1 MDSFVRRLVERL
13 LEPSR
18 PLSRNRHF
26 HTFETPE
33 GRRALT
39 LARRLRGLARDV
51 RRCME
56 RGAPPEVR
64 EDGSAGDLRVELRF
78 DDVAGRR
85 TAFLSADEYTLLLR
99 VPGMTEALVSQDRD
113 STRRR
118 GWPVALEP

>member
-13 LEPSR
+13 LEPSL

-51 RRCME
+51 RRCLE
-56 RGAPPEVR
+56 RGAWPEVR
-64 EDGSAGDLRVELRF
+64 EEGDGSDLRVTLHF
-78 DDVAGRR
+78 HDLAGRR
-85 TAFLSADEYTLLLR
+85 TAFLSGEEYALLLR
-99 VPGMTEALVSQDRD
+99 VPGMADALE
-113 STRRR
+113 RR
-118 GWPVALEP
+118 GG

>member
-13 LEPSR
+13 LEPSL

-51 RRCME
+51 RRCLD
-56 RGAPPEVR
+56 RGSRPQVR
-64 EDGSAGDLRVELRF
+64 TDGPGGDRRVELRF
-78 DDVAGRR
+78 EDLAGRR
-85 TAFLSADEYTLLLR
+85 TAFLTDDEYALLLR
-99 VPGMTEALVSQDRD
+99 VPGMVEALGQA
-113 STRRR
+113 
-118 GWPVALEP
+118 PHPA

>member
-51 RRCME
+51 RRCSE
-56 RGAPPEVR
+56 RGLPPEVR
-64 EDGSAGDLRVELRF
+64 EGGINGSLRVELVF
-78 DDVAGRR
+78 DDLAGRR
-85 TAFLSADEYTLLLR
+85 TAFLTGEEYALLLR
-99 VPGMTEALVSQDRD
+99 VPGMTDALRKLS
-113 STRRR
+113 
-118 GWPVALEP
+118 

>member
-13 LEPSR
+13 LEPSH

-51 RRCME
+51 RRCLE
-56 RGAPPEVR
+56 QGTQPEVR
-64 EDGSAGDLRVELRF
+64 HEGVNGSLRVELRF
-78 DDVAGRR
+78 DDLAGRR
-85 TAFLSADEYTLLLR
+85 TAFLTGEEFALLLR
-99 VPGMTEALVSQDRD
+99 VPGMAEALAQPAS
-113 STRRR
+113 
-118 GWPVALEP
+118 PA

>member
-13 LEPSR
+13 LEPSL

-51 RRCME
+51 RRCMD
-56 RGAPPEVR
+56 RGVRPEVR
-64 EDGSAGDLRVELRF
+64 AEGANGDRRVELRF
-78 DDVAGRR
+78 EDLAGRR
-85 TAFLSADEYTLLLR
+85 TAFLGGEEYALLLR
-99 VPGMTEALVSQDRD
+99 LPGMSEALERPGASGPASGHDPVS
-113 STRRR
+113 
-118 GWPVALEP
+118 